1 MHYEQLA
8 SIIEAAT
15 SKAALAAETSSVI
28 LELASALRDGQGY
41 VLITLDPDGLKI
53 TAAVVPGSSSET
65 IRAKKTLRTLRHQI
79 YSGRANGPTS

>member
-1 MHYEQLA
+1 MHYEELA

-15 SKAALAAETSSVI
+15 TKVTA
-28 LELASALRDGQGY
+28 LELARALRDGQGY
-41 VLITLDPDGLKI
+41 ILTTLDADGIKV
-53 TAAVVPGSSSET
+53 TAATVPGSVGET